1 MYSDLAVSF
10 VWKAIP
16 FANFDSLYQTF
27 VQFIKHLNTQM
38 KKELIRS
45 YPDLTGKLLEQRKL
59 SNYFH
64 AEQRKAGLSGLSNQE
79 ITELENL
86 NNFYKKK
93 SNFTFILCATENT
106 KYTIINALKTQIND
120 DITKEVETALKE
132 ICEIAYYRLDS
143 IVYREKR
150 IYSKL

>member
-10 VWKAIP
+10 VWKAMP

-64 AEQRKAGLSGLSNQE
+64 AEQRKLSN
-79 ITELENL
+79 
-86 NNFYKKK
+86 
-93 SNFTFILCATENT
+93 
-106 KYTIINALKTQIND
+106 
-120 DITKEVETALKE
+120 
-132 ICEIAYYRLDS
+132 
-143 IVYREKR
+143 
-150 IYSKL
+150 